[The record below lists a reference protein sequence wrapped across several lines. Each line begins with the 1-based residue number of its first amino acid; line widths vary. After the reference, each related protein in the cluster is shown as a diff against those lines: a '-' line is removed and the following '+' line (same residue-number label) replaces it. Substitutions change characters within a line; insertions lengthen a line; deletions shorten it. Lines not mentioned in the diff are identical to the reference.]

1 MVLVAAGGNSNVEP
15 VMYPAQIPGVK
26 AIVAVTTSDVKAS
39 FSNYGYKAY
48 VSAPGYG
55 RESRIPI
62 TRSLMSPAL
71 RTHRRSPPP
80 KLRWSLMRISK
91 CFRARPPRT

>member
-1 MVLVAAGGNSNVEP
+1 
-15 VMYPAQIPGVK
+15 MYPAQIPGVK

-55 RESRIPI
+55 P
-62 TRSLMSPAL
+62 
-71 RTHRRSPPP
+71 
-80 KLRWSLMRISK
+80 
-91 CFRARPPRT
+91 